1 VTGNFD
7 FDLVEK
13 DPFEYESLG
22 KFLEYSLGV
31 ALISYY
37 EFWENLIA
45 AIVGQSNAELQ
56 RYLTEV
62 SDCSLLEVLLDSEFA
77 RDWHY
82 HFIPNA
88 TYAGVVEALLGGVRD
103 PVSTFEMFEANEFRE
118 DNAYYEKMRG
128 FFRSKDEPR
137 SFSEWLVHR
146 AYHEGFPLG
155 LRRMKNGV
163 NPLPDWWEER
173 FANMGKRDFW
183 GRHVE

>member
-1 VTGNFD
+1 MTPNLFELVETDNFD
-7 FDLVEK
+7 YPNLASFVDMAVGSALVDCARFWQDLIGVVA
-13 DPFEYESLG
+13 PLFEPER
-22 KFLEYSLGV
+22 
-31 ALISYY
+31 A
-37 EFWENLIA
+37 
-45 AIVGQSNAELQ
+45 
-56 RYLTEV
+56 RYLAEMKTLHLTEFL
-62 SDCSLLEVLLDSEFA
+62 SNGENAQDRHF
-77 RDWHY
+77 

-103 PVSTFEMFEANEFRE
+103 PVSTFEMFEANNFRE
-118 DNAYYEKMRG
+118 DNAYYDKMRG

-137 SFSEWLVHR
+137 SFTEWLVHR